1 MEFKSLKDLVRI
13 VENSLAVQ
21 FYGLPEGQTT
31 VLRKTVLKVLAAV
44 LGGALYMLSLIEKK
58 IWKNRFCSTCD
69 ASALDGFGVEY
80 GMPHK
85 APMSACGYVSV
96 ILEDGASAV
105 VIPKGTVLT
114 DSSSSLEYEVAEN
127 TTIAAVS
134 GNVFVKALENGAGTN
149 LEEGVELEFR
159 DDPIEGVESIFAI
172 DVSGGVA
179 EGVEID
185 GDVKVWGETAEEYRA
200 RLLKRIQNPVN
211 GGSRDD
217 YWRWATRFQFVTDAF
232 VMPNQPNVNSVSVA
246 IANYNSEF
254 IYCSA
259 DQVTE
264 VKNYMTD
271 DVRRPITADV
281 RVFSVTPVD
290 VGILAKITPYNDSVK
305 QSVQDAVNQYL
316 RTVKPGSVVTFEQLE
331 LVVLSNSTAETFK
344 IISADKSGDAVQ
356 NLSFDLTFPVTPGG
370 SVTAEVAKCSFEFKD
385 GSV

>member
-96 ILEDGASAV
+96 ILEDGASSV
-105 VIPKGTVLT
+105 LIPKGTVLT
-114 DSSSSLEYEVAEN
+114 DTSSSLEYEVAEN

-134 GNVFVKALENGAGTN
+134 GNVFVKALENGASTN

-200 RLLKRIQNPVN
+200 RLLNRIQNPVN

-290 VGILAKITPYNDSVK
+290 VDILAKITPYNDSVK

-331 LVVLSNSTAETFK
+331 LVILSNSTAETFK

-356 NLSFDLTFPVTPGG
+356 NLSFDLTFPVAPGG
-370 SVTAEVAKCSFEFKD
+370 SVAAEVAKCSFEFKD

>member
-134 GNVFVKALENGAGTN
+134 GNVFVKALENGASTN

-200 RLLKRIQNPVN
+200 RLLNRIQNPVN

-290 VGILAKITPYNDSVK
+290 VDILAKITPYNDSVK

>member
-1 MEFKSLKDLVRI
+1 
-13 VENSLAVQ
+13 
-21 FYGLPEGQTT
+21 
-31 VLRKTVLKVLAAV
+31 
-44 LGGALYMLSLIEKK
+44 
-58 IWKNRFCSTCD
+58 
-69 ASALDGFGVEY
+69 
-80 GMPHK
+80 
-85 APMSACGYVSV
+85 
-96 ILEDGASAV
+96 
-105 VIPKGTVLT
+105 
-114 DSSSSLEYEVAEN
+114 
-127 TTIAAVS
+127 
-134 GNVFVKALENGAGTN
+134 
-149 LEEGVELEFR
+149 
-159 DDPIEGVESIFAI
+159 
-172 DVSGGVA
+172 
-179 EGVEID
+179 
-185 GDVKVWGETAEEYRA
+185 
-200 RLLKRIQNPVN
+200 
-211 GGSRDD
+211 
-217 YWRWATRFQFVTDAF
+217 
-232 VMPNQPNVNSVSVA
+232 MPNQPNVNSVSVA

-290 VGILAKITPYNDSVK
+290 VDILAKITPYNDSVK

>member
-127 TTIAAVS
+127 TTIVAVS
-134 GNVFVKALENGAGTN
+134 GNVFVKALENGASTN

-200 RLLKRIQNPVN
+200 RLLNRIQNPVN

-290 VGILAKITPYNDSVK
+290 VDILAKITPYNDSVK

-316 RTVKPGSVVTFEQLE
+316 RTVKPGSAVTFEQLE

>member
-134 GNVFVKALENGAGTN
+134 GNVFVKALENGASTN

-200 RLLKRIQNPVN
+200 RLLNRIQNPVN

-290 VGILAKITPYNDSVK
+290 VDILAKITPYNDSVK
-305 QSVQDAVNQYL
+305 QSVRDAVNQYL

>member
-134 GNVFVKALENGAGTN
+134 GNVFVKALENGSSTN

-200 RLLKRIQNPVN
+200 RLLNRIQNPVN

-290 VGILAKITPYNDSVK
+290 VDILAKITPYNDSVK
-305 QSVQDAVNQYL
+305 QSVRDAVNQYL

-356 NLSFDLTFPVTPGG
+356 NLSFDLTFPVAPGG

>member
-21 FYGLPEGQTT
+21 FYGLPEGQAT

-96 ILEDGASAV
+96 VLEDGASAV

-127 TTIAAVS
+127 TTIASVS
-134 GNVFVKALENGAGTN
+134 GNVFVKALENGASTN

-200 RLLKRIQNPVN
+200 RLLNRIQNPVN

-290 VGILAKITPYNDSVK
+290 VELLAKITPYNDSVK

>member
-44 LGGALYMLSLIEKK
+44 LGAALYMLSLVEKK

-134 GNVFVKALENGAGTN
+134 GNVFVKALENGASTN
-149 LEEGVELEFR
+149 LEEGVKLEFR

-200 RLLKRIQNPVN
+200 RLLNRIQNPVN

-290 VGILAKITPYNDSVK
+290 VDILAKITPYNDSVK

-316 RTVKPGSVVTFEQLE
+316 RTVKPGSIVTFEQLE

-356 NLSFDLTFPVTPGG
+356 NLSFDLTFPVAPGG

>member
-44 LGGALYMLSLIEKK
+44 LGGALYMLSLVEKK

-134 GNVFVKALENGAGTN
+134 GNVFVKALENGASTN

-200 RLLKRIQNPVN
+200 RLLNRIQNPVN

-290 VGILAKITPYNDSVK
+290 VDILAKITPYNDSVK

>member
-13 VENSLAVQ
+13 VENALAVQ

-69 ASALDGFGVEY
+69 VSALDGFGVEY

-85 APMSACGYVSV
+85 APMSASGYVSV
-96 ILEDGASAV
+96 VLEDGASSV
-105 VIPKGTVLT
+105 LIPKGTVLT
-114 DSSSSLEYEVAEN
+114 DTSSSLEYEVAEN

-134 GNVFVKALENGAGTN
+134 GNVFVKALENGASTN

-159 DDPIEGVESIFAI
+159 DDPIEGVEAIYAI
-172 DVSGGVA
+172 DVGGGVA

-200 RLLKRIQNPVN
+200 RLLNRIQNPVN

-254 IYCSA
+254 IYCSP

-264 VKNYMTD
+264 VSNYMTD

-281 RVFSVTPVD
+281 RVFSVTPVN
-290 VGILAKITPYNDSVK
+290 VEISAKLTPYNDSVK
-305 QSVQDAVNQYL
+305 QSVQAAVNQYL
-316 RTVKPGSVVTFEQLE
+316 RTVKPGSVVSFEQLN

-344 IISADKSGDAVQ
+344 TIAAKKSGDAVQ
-356 NLSFDLTFPVTPGG
+356 NLSFALTFPVTTGG
-370 SVTAEVAKCSFEFKD
+370 SVTAEVAKCTFKFTD
-385 GSV
+385 GSI